1 MNGSDELIDLQTRLA
16 FQEQTILDLD
26 EALRAQQLQIIAL
39 EKMIQRLRD
48 DLISLQHQPDSLSPE
63 QEPPPPHY

>member
-1 MNGSDELIDLQTRLA
+1 MSDHELIIELQTKLA
-16 FQEQTILDLD
+16 FQEQTILELD
-26 EALRAQQLQIIAL
+26 EALRAQQLQIIGL

-48 DLISLQHQPDSLSPE
+48 DLVSLQHSPDSLAPE

>member
-1 MNGSDELIDLQTRLA
+1 MSDHELIIELQTKLA
-16 FQEQTILDLD
+16 FQEQTILELD
-26 EALRAQQLQIIAL
+26 EALRAQQMQLIAL

-48 DLISLQHQPDSLSPE
+48 DLISMQHSPDSPAPE

>member
-1 MNGSDELIDLQTRLA
+1 MSDHDLIIELQTKLA
-16 FQEQTILDLD
+16 FQEQTILELD
-26 EALRAQQLQIIAL
+26 EALRAQQLQIIGL

-48 DLISLQHQPDSLSPE
+48 DLVSMQHSPDSLAPE